1 MVIFNWYQHF
11 CLEIQ
16 ILLCLISIDI
26 KIVYLQLVCCL
37 FTYQLVSRFLF
48 FDWYSFTF
56 LIGIKMHFID
66 TFLIGIIFV
75 FRQKGGEHP
84 LIDFLF

>member
-1 MVIFNWYQHF
+1 MFNFNWYQHL

-16 ILLCLISIDI
+16 NLLCLISIDI

-48 FDWYSFTF
+48 FK
-56 LIGIKMHFID
+56 L
-66 TFLIGIIFV
+66 V
-75 FRQKGGEHP
+75 
-84 LIDFLF
+84 